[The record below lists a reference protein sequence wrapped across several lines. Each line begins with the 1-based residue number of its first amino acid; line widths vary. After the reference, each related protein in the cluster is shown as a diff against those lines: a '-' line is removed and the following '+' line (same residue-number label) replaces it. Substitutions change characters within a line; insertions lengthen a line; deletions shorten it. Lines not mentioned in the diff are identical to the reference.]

1 MAACRPAIFAW
12 CKTTKFDPALQKAAA
27 KRLAKE
33 LNFAAAEIMAM
44 SYSDMVWWLTD

>member
-1 MAACRPAIFAW
+1 MAACRRVIFVW
-12 CKTTKFDPALQKAAA
+12 CKTTSFDPRLQKAAA

-33 LNFAAAEIMAM
+33 LNFAATEIMTM